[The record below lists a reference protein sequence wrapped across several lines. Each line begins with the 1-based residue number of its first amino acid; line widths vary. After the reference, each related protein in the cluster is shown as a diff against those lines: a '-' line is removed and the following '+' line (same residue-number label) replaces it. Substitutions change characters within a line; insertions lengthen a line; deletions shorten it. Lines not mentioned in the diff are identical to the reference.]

1 MAAGVVTFAG
11 EKAGYG
17 TLVEVSHGNGLVTRY
32 GHNQGIAVGVGQT
45 VARGDT
51 LAFVGSTGR
60 STGPHVHF
68 EVLKDG
74 RQIDPADLHRPL
86 SPLSGRITEAP
97 GMTRGFFS
105 CAPCMAPRARPNTAA
120 REPR

>member
-1 MAAGVVTFAG
+1 VVAVAAGVVTFAG

-17 TLVEVSHGNGLVTRY
+17 NLIEVSHGNGLITRY
-32 GHNQGIAVGVGQT
+32 GHNRALAVGVGRT

-51 LAFVGSTGR
+51 VAFVGSTGR

-74 RQIDPADLHRPL
+74 RQIDPLTFI
-86 SPLSGRITEAP
+86 GR
-97 GMTRGFFS
+97 
-105 CAPCMAPRARPNTAA
+105 
-120 REPR
+120 